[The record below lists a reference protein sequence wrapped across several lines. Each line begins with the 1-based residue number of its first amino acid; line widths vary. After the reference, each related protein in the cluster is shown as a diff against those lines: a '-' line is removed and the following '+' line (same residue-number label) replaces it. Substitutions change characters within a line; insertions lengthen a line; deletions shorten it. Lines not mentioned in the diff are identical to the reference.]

1 MEESLNW
8 FVAFFVLF
16 AIVVVAL
23 LVLIFMALRVIVER
37 TYKMQD
43 HSKEA
48 MTIVSMG
55 MAEIR
60 KAIERI
66 KLNGS

>member
-1 MEESLNW
+1 LSW
-8 FVAFFVLF
+8 FAAFFVLF
-16 AIVVVAL
+16 AIVVVTL
-23 LVLIFMALRVIVER
+23 LVLIFMALRVIIER
-37 TYKMQD
+37 IYVMQD

-48 MTIVSMG
+48 MTIISMG

-66 KLNGS
+66 KLN

>member
-8 FVAFFVLF
+8 FAAFFVLF
-16 AIVVVAL
+16 AIVVVTL
-23 LVLIFMALRVIVER
+23 LVLIFMVLRVIVER
-37 TYKMQD
+37 VYMMQD

-60 KAIERI
+60 KAIEPM
-66 KLNGS
+66 KPH